1 MKKRTSRYSNAYD
14 DPKAVKS
21 KLFGQGI
28 LGLGMTPWEVF
39 NESLLAQKMS
49 ERYNW
54 QDNKNFY
61 CIHHARIDK
70 KGLKIPDISFWE
82 LDGNGDV
89 TTPVVVIEIDDKKG
103 NSAAAKKCVDAIKN
117 HGIKEAF
124 LLNSETLKWR
134 RFTQRGEAKTRTSR
148 SITLGIDLKTLL

>member
-28 LGLGMTPWEVF
+28 LGLGMAPAEALYETVLVHRIIKNFILLF
-39 NESLLAQKMS
+39 NESFECMG
-49 ERYNW
+49 
-54 QDNKNFY
+54 
-61 CIHHARIDK
+61 HARIDK

-134 RFTQRGEAKTRTSR
+134 RFTKRGESKSRTSR